1 MKGARER
8 VEEQERWRDKRLNP
22 NGPEFDELNEIYM
35 MWAEAGDGGEYAGIR
50 KKYEGKH
57 KRKVREVSAAPLSKY
72 PNMNRQES
80 SIVS

>member
-1 MKGARER
+1 M
-8 VEEQERWRDKRLNP
+8 
-22 NGPEFDELNEIYM
+22 NEIYM

-72 PNMNRQES
+72 PKMNRQES
-80 SIVS
+80 TIVP